1 MVPLDDVRRLI
12 RTLAVH
18 PVLPPAEALPANDES
33 LRALV
38 ADLARGPGSTHR
50 DLLREVGEDVVISVD
65 ELARRAEF
73 LLACLV
79 LPTAGTYYEI
89 LGLERDAPAHEIRK
103 RWATLMQRYHPDHF
117 GGGDGRGGWLDAQ
130 ARRLIEAYH
139 ALKDPERRRQYDAEL
154 ASQAPREP
162 SAPARSLR
170 QEGRPPFRAPSSWR
184 WAPAGILVVGAVA
197 GGWVVTRPPARPLPS
212 APLPADPRLLESWG
226 AGPARA
232 ASTGEVPG
240 RAAGPTAIEPQSSAV
255 KPERPAEVLPP
266 TDRVEA
272 TAPPSAH
279 EVTRSE
285 PSAPATRAAARPR
298 TSGPAPAAAVGTA
311 PSAAPT
317 APVAPRVA
325 AAPAAEEPRSMA
337 VSPGV
342 SPAGGGSPAAPRD
355 STAAPGPP
363 GAPHED
369 PLAMVEAFRGAY
381 ERRDLRAVMALLGAD
396 VRERKTAGRAAVE
409 KLYAG
414 NFALLGEIRYEL
426 SQLEVRPED
435 AAPDELIVRGRF
447 RIHATKLG
455 PPSSVLD
462 VAGPIR
468 WVLRREAGALRI
480 VAIDY
485 EVIAQ

>member
-1 MVPLDDVRRLI
+1 VIPPEDVRRLI

-18 PVLPPAEALPANDES
+18 PVLPPAEALPANDETF
-33 LRALV
+33 RALV
-38 ADLARGPGSTHR
+38 ADLARGPGSTYR
-50 DLLREVGEDVVISVD
+50 DRLREVGEEVVISVD

-79 LPTAGTYYEI
+79 LPTAGTHYEV
-89 LGLERDAPAHEIRK
+89 LGLERDAPAYEIRK
-103 RWATLMQRYHPDHF
+103 RWAALMQRYHPDHF

-139 ALKDPERRRQYDAEL
+139 ALKDPERRRRYDAEL
-154 ASQAPREP
+154 ASQPPREP
-162 SAPARSLR
+162 SGLPRSLR
-170 QEGRPPFRAPSSWR
+170 PEGRPRFWAPSSWR
-184 WAPAGILVVGAVA
+184 WAPAGILAVGAVA
-197 GGWVVTRPPARPLPS
+197 GGWVLTRPPAPPLPS
-212 APLPADPRLLESWG
+212 ASLPADPRLLESWG
-226 AGPARA
+226 TGPARTPST
-232 ASTGEVPG
+232 ASELPG
-240 RAAGPTAIEPQSSAV
+240 RAAGPTGSVPQG
-255 KPERPAEVLPP
+255 PAELPPP

-272 TAPPSAH
+272 APHPSTR
-279 EVTRSE
+279 EVARAERSE
-285 PSAPATRAAARPR
+285 SAARPR
-298 TSGPAPAAAVGTA
+298 ASGPAPAVATAVGTA
-311 PSAAPT
+311 PQAAPT
-317 APVAPRVA
+317 APAAPRVA
-325 AAPAAEEPRSMA
+325 APSALVPEEPRPTAASSGA
-337 VSPGV
+337 
-342 SPAGGGSPAAPRD
+342 ARGGASPAAPRD
-355 STAAPGPP
+355 SMAAAVPGA
-363 GAPHED
+363 APHED
-369 PLAMVEAFRGAY
+369 PIAMVEAFRGAY

-435 AAPDELIVRGRF
+435 AGPDELIVRARF

-455 PPSSVLD
+455 PPSAVLD

-485 EVIAQ
+485 EVIGQ